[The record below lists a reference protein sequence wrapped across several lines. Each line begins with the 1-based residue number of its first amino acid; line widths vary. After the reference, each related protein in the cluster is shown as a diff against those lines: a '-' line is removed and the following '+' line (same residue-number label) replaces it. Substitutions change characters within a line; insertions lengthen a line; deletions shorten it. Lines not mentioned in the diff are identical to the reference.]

1 MGLGRYYL
9 AEARNGL
16 VSEFQY
22 RVAAAIALLGFLIEP
37 VIYLAVWRTVA
48 LAQGGEVGGYDA
60 NDFTAYYIVWSLVR
74 VMNLALTPY
83 SWEWRIRGGR
93 LNEFLIRPVHP
104 FHRDFAFFAGQKP
117 VWIAI
122 WVPMAI
128 ILWLTYRPE
137 VELTIARSLVFFVS
151 IWAAFVIRH
160 MYLFMLGALNFWTT
174 RTSALFELSIA
185 VELLLSGRL
194 VPLSL
199 MPDWVQRLSLFLPY
213 RWTFLF
219 PIETMIG
226 RLSWSEIG
234 VGIARPNWLGGRSGA
249 RHQARVGPRHQAVH
263 GGGRM
268 KAIRLIWAYFRVA
281 AANDLQYRANFV
293 LQLINSAL
301 SLTTGLIAISL
312 VYAHTDQLG
321 GWTEPELLVVMG
333 VHILLGGVI
342 GSLIEPNMRHL
353 MEEVEEGTFDLVLTR
368 PADAQLLVSI
378 RNFRV
383 WRLVDVVLGLVVIG
397 NGAGRLGVTPW
408 PSDRIRACRGSGD
421 DRDVLRVARAH
432 HLCVSGRESRLLHR
446 PVRRHVSSR
455 SLAGLDLSD
464 LAARN
469 IDLPDPAGSGGDG
482 ARRNPDFPARSR
494 PRW

>member
-22 RVAAAIALLGFLIEP
+22 RSAAAIALLGFLIEP

-117 VWIAI
+117 IWIGI
-122 WVPMAI
+122 WIPMAI

-137 VELTIARSLVFFVS
+137 VQLTVPHST
-151 IWAAFVIRH
+151 
-160 MYLFMLGALNFWTT
+160 G
-174 RTSALFELSIA
+174 
-185 VELLLSGRL
+185 LLHL
-194 VPLSL
+194 
-199 MPDWVQRLSLFLPY
+199 
-213 RWTFLF
+213 
-219 PIETMIG
+219 
-226 RLSWSEIG
+226 G
-234 VGIARPNWLGGRSGA
+234 VGGVCHPPHVPIRAGGPQLLDDPHVGTVRAVDCRRTASVGTTGPTVPHAGLGPAGFALPAVPMDLPVPDRDHDRPAQLAPDRNRDCRPNWLGGRLWRSPSSSFGA
-249 RHQARVGPRHQAVH
+249 APSSATRRSEDEGDR
-263 GGGRM
+263 RM
-268 KAIRLIWAYFRVA
+268 RAIRLIWAYFRVA

-312 VYAHTDQLG
+312 VYSHTDQLG

-383 WRLVDVVLGLVVIG
+383 WRLADVVLGLVVIG
-397 NGAGRLGVTPW
+397 NGAGRLGVSLW
-408 PSDRIRACRGSGD
+408 PA
-421 DRDVLRVARAH
+421 
-432 HLCVSGRESRLLHR
+432 
-446 PVRRHVSSR
+446 
-455 SLAGLDLSD
+455 AGFV
-464 LAARN
+464 LAAALGMIVMYCVWLVLTTFAFRLSEPTPSPTCLTAP
-469 IDLPDPAGSGGDG
+469 IRQVAG
-482 ARRNPDFPARSR
+482 PCRSTR
-494 PRW
+494 PGCGEH